1 MLFTIPRLFDYQ
13 GGTSLLGLGDIVL
26 PGLLLSFACRFDAA
40 KRLVGF
46 TSDNQSPSSTCHT
59 KPRGYFIPVTV
70 AYAVGLM
77 MANIAVYVMEMGQP
91 ALLYLVP
98 CCLGTMMVLAHQR
111 GETAELWKGPKV
123 LIAAERIVNGY
134 EGEYDGGVG
143 ASVEG
148 EMGKRRSVGE
158 STGMFG

>member
-1 MLFTIPRLFDYQ
+1 
-13 GGTSLLGLGDIVL
+13 
-26 PGLLLSFACRFDAA
+26 
-40 KRLVGF
+40 
-46 TSDNQSPSSTCHT
+46 
-59 KPRGYFIPVTV
+59 
-70 AYAVGLM
+70 
-77 MANIAVYVMEMGQP
+77 MEMGQP

-98 CCLGTMMVLAHQR
+98 CCLGTMMVLANQR

-148 EMGKRRSVGE
+148 EMGKRRSIGE
-158 STGMFG
+158 STGMFA